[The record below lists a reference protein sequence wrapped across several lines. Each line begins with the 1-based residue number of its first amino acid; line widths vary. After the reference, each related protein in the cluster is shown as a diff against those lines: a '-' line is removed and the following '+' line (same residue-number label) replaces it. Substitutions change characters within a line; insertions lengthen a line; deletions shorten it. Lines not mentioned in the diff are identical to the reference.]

1 MAEKIRS
8 TMHHPT
14 RFCLSLFGRLLAV
27 VLLALPAIGALS
39 AYGAE
44 GAQKPTPRPG
54 TYKLRPMDVIKIQV
68 FQEPDLDREL
78 RISQDHTI
86 VAPLIGVVNLKDR
99 TVRETELLITKLYK
113 QDYLINPQIN
123 VTVTE
128 YAQRAV
134 NVLGAVNSPGSVAL
148 PPEKDLTLLDVIAR
162 AGGFS
167 RLANRTRISLTRT
180 LSDGETVNYVVNA
193 DQLVSGDMVDGG
205 PIQDG
210 DIISVPERML

>member
-1 MAEKIRS
+1 MR
-8 TMHHPT
+8 
-14 RFCLSLFGRLLAV
+14 RLLSGFLPSPANATTGALLL
-27 VLLALPAIGALS
+27 LLALSTLPPLP
-39 AYGAE
+39 GAE
-44 GAQKPTPRPG
+44 DESRAPARLG
-54 TYKLRPMDVIKIQV
+54 TYKLRPMDVLRIQV

-86 VAPLIGVVNLKDR
+86 VAPLIGVVNLKNR
-99 TVRETELLITKLYK
+99 SVRETELLITRLYK

-123 VTVTE
+123 VTVIE
-128 YAQRAV
+128 YAQRSV
-134 NVLGAVNSPGSVAL
+134 NVLGAVNSPGAVVL

-167 RLANRTRISLTRT
+167 RLANRGRISLTRT
-180 LSDGETVNYVVNA
+180 HPDGETSNYLINA

>member
-1 MAEKIRS
+1 MHNTRPHLFHLRRIR
-8 TMHHPT
+8 H
-14 RFCLSLFGRLLAV
+14 
-27 VLLALPAIGALS
+27 VLLGALLGMFLFCALHS
-39 AYGAE
+39 PAAQAENRSGAR
-44 GAQKPTPRPG
+44 QG
-54 TYKLRPMDVIKIQV
+54 TYRLRPMDVLRIQV
-68 FQEPDLDREL
+68 FQESDLDREL

-99 TVRETELLITKLYK
+99 TVRDAELLITRLYK
-113 QDYLINPQIN
+113 QDYLINPQVN
-123 VTVTE
+123 VTVIE
-128 YAQRAV
+128 YSQRSV
-134 NVLGAVNSPGSVAL
+134 NVLGSVNSPGSVVI

-167 RLANRTRISLTRT
+167 RLANRGKISLTRST
-180 LSDGETVNYVVNA
+180 ADGETVNYVINA